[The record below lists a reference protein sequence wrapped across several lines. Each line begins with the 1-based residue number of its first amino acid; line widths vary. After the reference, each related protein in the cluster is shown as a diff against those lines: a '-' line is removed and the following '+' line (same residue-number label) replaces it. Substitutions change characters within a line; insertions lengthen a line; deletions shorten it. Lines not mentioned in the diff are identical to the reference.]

1 MVLFIPAVLAGVGII
16 GVIVLALIGI
26 GVLLYVLSIY
36 NSLIALKNNI
46 DKSWSNIDVLLVQRN
61 AELTKLID
69 TVKGYMKHEKNTLE
83 DITRLRTS
91 VTNANGPAA
100 KAQASD
106 LLSAAIGRLFAV
118 AENYPQLRASE
129 NFHQVQNRVSELEN
143 AIADRREFYNDSVNT
158 FNIRIQQI
166 PDTFVAGIMQLTRR
180 ELFKAAPGTT
190 EDVKMKF
197 E

>member
-1 MVLFIPAVLAGVGII
+1 MLLQLAALGIGLIVLFALGI
-16 GVIVLALIGI
+16 VALIVI
-26 GVLLYVLSIY
+26 FYLLSIY

-69 TVKGYMKHEKNTLE
+69 AVKGYMKHEKTLLT
-83 DITRLRTS
+83 DITKLRAS
-91 VTNANGPAA
+91 VANANGPAA
-100 KAQASD
+100 KAAASD
-106 LLSAAIGRLFAV
+106 LLSGVLGKLFAV

-129 NFHQVQNRVSELEN
+129 NFHQLQDRVSGLEN

-158 FNIRIQQI
+158 YNIRIQQI
-166 PDTFVAGIMQLTRR
+166 PDSFIAGMMHLMQR
-180 ELFKAAPGTT
+180 EMFKPAPGTT
-190 EDVKMKF
+190 EDVKLKF